1 MPKPRSDYKARR
13 SGQLRNRSDHLGFF
27 NMLLNLSARFIYSFF
42 FFHFAPIE
50 KRLPWLGFDPMTSR
64 SAAKHHTHWANT
76 AGLFLCVL
84 AFVSCVF
91 FFFFQFRCNCFAVYS
106 LSDTRFKKASHFFFL
121 LFLYFLPRGSR
132 CIYSPAA
139 PVIMKTSVTSRRLG
153 FLRYGDGLGACYF
166 RR

>member
-1 MPKPRSDYKARR
+1 MRR
-13 SGQLRNRSDHLGFF
+13 AVAEGSGLISDHLGFF
-27 NMLLNLSARFIYSFF
+27 NIFLNFSARFIYLFTY
-42 FFHFAPIE
+42 FHFAPIE

-76 AGLFLCVL
+76 AGWFLCVL

-91 FFFFQFRCNCFAVYS
+91 FFSFVLTALLFIHCEMQGLRKQA
-106 LSDTRFKKASHFFFL
+106 TFFFFF
-121 LFLYFLPRGSR
+121 FLYFLPRGSR

-139 PVIMKTSVTSRRLG
+139 TVITKTSVTSRRLG

>member
-13 SGQLRNRSDHLGFF
+13 SGRLRNRSDHLGFF
-27 NMLLNLSARFIYSFF
+27 NIFLNFSARFLYLFTY
-42 FFHFAPIE
+42 FHFAPIE

-91 FFFFQFRCNCFAVYS
+91 FFFQFRCNCFAVYS
-106 LSDTRFKKASHFFFL
+106 LSDTRFKKASHFFFFFFFVFLAKRFALYLFPGRHSHHKNECYLAPSRFFTLWRRTWRL
-121 LFLYFLPRGSR
+121 LFP
-132 CIYSPAA
+132 
-139 PVIMKTSVTSRRLG
+139 
-153 FLRYGDGLGACYF
+153 
-166 RR
+166 